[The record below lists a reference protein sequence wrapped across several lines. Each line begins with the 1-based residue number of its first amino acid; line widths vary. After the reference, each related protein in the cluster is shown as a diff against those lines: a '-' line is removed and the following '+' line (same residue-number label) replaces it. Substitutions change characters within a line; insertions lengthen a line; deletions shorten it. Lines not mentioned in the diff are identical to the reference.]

1 MESTLTITAREAA
14 HRFAHYTA
22 LAASGKEILIK
33 RRGGASVKLVPAEP
47 KAEMSSEE
55 REALIQKALSFR
67 ALKPYGKKFE
77 RSDAYDE

>member
-47 KAEMSSEE
+47 KAAMSSEE
-55 REALIQKALSFR
+55 REALIQKVLSFR
-67 ALKPYGKKFE
+67 LSKPYPGKFNRE
-77 RSDAYDE
+77 DAYDE